1 MQVLGLLVF
10 GAVTLINVTVLGM
23 FIAGILRKT
32 RAHR

>member
-10 GAVTLINVTVLGM
+10 GVVTLINLTVLGM
-23 FIAGILRKT
+23 FVAGIVRKT